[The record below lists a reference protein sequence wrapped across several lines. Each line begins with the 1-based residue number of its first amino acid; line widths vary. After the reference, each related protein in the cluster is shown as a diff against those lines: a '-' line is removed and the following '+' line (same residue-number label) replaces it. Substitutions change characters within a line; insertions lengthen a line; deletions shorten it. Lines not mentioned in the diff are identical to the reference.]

1 MSGLTTAC
9 EALDDDH
16 AAAAARTRTRTRQYA
31 LLIGRGR
38 CGRLRLFCGGWSSE
52 QLARSRDVGST
63 IGFGKQPVVPQMQLK
78 APDIVKR
85 SCIRRSLEKRGK
97 PLAGANVASLRTRA
111 QLARVHV
118 FDHALAQ
125 RGDTSVVISNSRLG

>member
-1 MSGLTTAC
+1 LWLADVIDLFRQVQPPQRHAKQEPQPGHDAVARAYAHAC
-9 EALDDDH
+9 
-16 AAAAARTRTRTRQYA
+16 
-31 LLIGRGR
+31 
-38 CGRLRLFCGGWSSE
+38 
-52 QLARSRDVGST
+52 VG
-63 IGFGKQPVVPQMQLK
+63 QMQLK

-118 FDHALAQ
+118 FDHTLTQ
-125 RGDTSVVISNSRLG
+125 RVIASVVISNSCLG